1 VRAAG
6 PAVDP
11 LPCSGCG
18 TMLDPLRAGHVA
30 IFDAQLHYF
39 CNASSCRAAYLAPW
53 GDPAP
58 PAEVPRPPRETAP
71 APLAAPIEDAHD
83 PIVPEAD
90 LPSPLRLDD
99 SRALVEQIDRSRV
112 VEPPSPRFDPE
123 PRDVGGLL
131 LLLAVASG
139 TLAVLLGITGESRL
153 VLVARVVL
161 SGVGASVLVA
171 RALTVPRSPV
181 DPHPLPVLLGPV
193 GAVIVAGWT
202 IVAAPPFIAAEAASL
217 AGAIATITA
226 TTTWLLEVARRAV
239 DDERAW
245 VEQTLEL
252 TGTRLHPDG
261 TEERDAPDLCAGER
275 VVVAEGEDVPVDL
288 VIHEGEAEV
297 LPWLRSNAPVRRR
310 PGDTLVAG
318 AHVVSG
324 RVVGVCTWA
333 GRDRAFAR
341 VLLDPRRR
349 ADALASVPRAARSL
363 VERWGVVTALG
374 AAALYI
380 GINRGRPDVAFD
392 AAMVAVAVL
401 SGLSTSIIGVLG
413 GVQIAR
419 GLQLA
424 QRRGITYRSADA
436 WERAAH
442 ATVTV
447 FCARG
452 TLLLGEPEVA
462 EVEVKSQQITPED
475 LLALASGAARSDTS
489 PVALAIL
496 RAAKN
501 RGIKPGA
508 VRNPTVYPGM
518 GVNAITSAGE
528 EIILGSRAHMLAQ
541 RIGIAGSEW
550 RIGELSALGRSVVL
564 VAVGGRLV
572 GLVGLQDGI
581 RTGARASVQHLLDVQ
596 IEPVL
601 LSADA
606 QDTCDAIAHSLDIE
620 HVRAEVPNGE
630 RAEEVRKLSEAGE
643 AVAVIGHP
651 GVDDV
656 ALGAAGVSIALG
668 AAGSA
673 SREYDVALASDDLR
687 DAALALALARRSR
700 IEARVSFGLS
710 ALPPVLGVGVVALGV
725 LPASFVPIAALLGGI
740 VGVLHSRQVGG
751 DTRV

>member
-1 VRAAG
+1 
-6 PAVDP
+6 
-11 LPCSGCG
+11 
-18 TMLDPLRAGHVA
+18 
-30 IFDAQLHYF
+30 
-39 CNASSCRAAYLAPW
+39 
-53 GDPAP
+53 
-58 PAEVPRPPRETAP
+58 
-71 APLAAPIEDAHD
+71 
-83 PIVPEAD
+83 
-90 LPSPLRLDD
+90 
-99 SRALVEQIDRSRV
+99 VE
-112 VEPPSPRFDPE
+112 
-123 PRDVGGLL
+123 
-131 LLLAVASG
+131 
-139 TLAVLLGITGESRL
+139 
-153 VLVARVVL
+153 
-161 SGVGASVLVA
+161 
-171 RALTVPRSPV
+171 
-181 DPHPLPVLLGPV
+181 H
-193 GAVIVAGWT
+193 
-202 IVAAPPFIAAEAASL
+202 
-217 AGAIATITA
+217 
-226 TTTWLLEVARRAV
+226 
-239 DDERAW
+239 
-245 VEQTLEL
+245 TLEL

-261 TEERDAPDLCAGER
+261 AEERDVPDLCAGER

-288 VIHEGEAEV
+288 VIHEGEVEV

-363 VERWGVVTALG
+363 VERWAVVTAIG
-374 AAALYI
+374 AAAIYV

-401 SGLSTSIIGVLG
+401 AGLSTSIIGVLG

-436 WERAAH
+436 WERAAQ

-462 EVEVKSQQITPED
+462 EVEVKSQQISPEE

-528 EIILGSRAHMLAQ
+528 EIVLGSRAHMLTQ
-541 RIGIAGSEW
+541 RIGIAASEW

-572 GLVGLQDGI
+572 GLIGLQDGI

-620 HVRAEVPNGE
+620 HVRAEIPNGE
-630 RAEEVRKLSEAGE
+630 RAEEVRKLSDAGE

-700 IEARVSFGLS
+700 VEARVSFGLS

-725 LPASFVPIAALLGGI
+725 LPASFVPIAALLGGV
-740 VGVLHSRQVGG
+740 VGVLHSRQVAG

>member
-1 VRAAG
+1 
-6 PAVDP
+6 
-11 LPCSGCG
+11 
-18 TMLDPLRAGHVA
+18 MLDPLRAGHVA

-39 CNASSCRAAYLAPW
+39 CNASSCRAVYLAPW
-53 GDPAP
+53 GDAATPS
-58 PAEVPRPPRETAP
+58 EVPRPPRETAP
-71 APLAAPIEDAHD
+71 PPLAAPIEDAHD

-99 SRALVEQIDRSRV
+99 SRALVEQIDRSRL
-112 VEPPSPRFDPE
+112 VEPPAPRFDPE

-153 VLVARVVL
+153 VLAARVVL

-181 DPHPLPVLLGPV
+181 DPHPLPILLGPV
-193 GAVIVAGWT
+193 GAVVVAAWT
-202 IVAAPPFIAAEAASL
+202 IAAAPPFIAAEAASL

-245 VEQTLEL
+245 VEHTLEL

-261 TEERDAPDLCAGER
+261 AEERDVPDLCAGER

-288 VIHEGEAEV
+288 VIHEGEVEV

-363 VERWGVVTALG
+363 VERWAVVTAIG
-374 AAALYI
+374 AAAIYV

-401 SGLSTSIIGVLG
+401 AGLSTSIIGVLG

-436 WERAAH
+436 WERAAQ

-462 EVEVKSQQITPED
+462 EVEVKSQQISPEE

-528 EIILGSRAHMLAQ
+528 EIVLGSRAHMLTQ
-541 RIGIAGSEW
+541 RIGIAASEW

-572 GLVGLQDGI
+572 GLIGLQDGI

-620 HVRAEVPNGE
+620 HVRAEIPNGE
-630 RAEEVRKLSEAGE
+630 RAEEVRKLSDAGE

-700 IEARVSFGLS
+700 VEARVSFGLS

-725 LPASFVPIAALLGGI
+725 LPASFVPIAALLGGV
-740 VGVLHSRQVGG
+740 VGVLHSRQVAG

>member
-1 VRAAG
+1 
-6 PAVDP
+6 
-11 LPCSGCG
+11 
-18 TMLDPLRAGHVA
+18 
-30 IFDAQLHYF
+30 
-39 CNASSCRAAYLAPW
+39 
-53 GDPAP
+53 
-58 PAEVPRPPRETAP
+58 
-71 APLAAPIEDAHD
+71 
-83 PIVPEAD
+83 
-90 LPSPLRLDD
+90 
-99 SRALVEQIDRSRV
+99 
-112 VEPPSPRFDPE
+112 
-123 PRDVGGLL
+123 
-131 LLLAVASG
+131 
-139 TLAVLLGITGESRL
+139 
-153 VLVARVVL
+153 
-161 SGVGASVLVA
+161 
-171 RALTVPRSPV
+171 
-181 DPHPLPVLLGPV
+181 
-193 GAVIVAGWT
+193 
-202 IVAAPPFIAAEAASL
+202 
-217 AGAIATITA
+217 
-226 TTTWLLEVARRAV
+226 
-239 DDERAW
+239 
-245 VEQTLEL
+245 
-252 TGTRLHPDG
+252 
-261 TEERDAPDLCAGER
+261 
-275 VVVAEGEDVPVDL
+275 
-288 VIHEGEAEV
+288 
-297 LPWLRSNAPVRRR
+297 
-310 PGDTLVAG
+310 
-318 AHVVSG
+318 
-324 RVVGVCTWA
+324 
-333 GRDRAFAR
+333 
-341 VLLDPRRR
+341 LDPRRR

-363 VERWGVVTALG
+363 VERWAVVTAIG
-374 AAALYI
+374 AAAIYV

-401 SGLSTSIIGVLG
+401 AGLSTSIIGVLG

-436 WERAAH
+436 WERAAQ

-462 EVEVKSQQITPED
+462 EVEVKSQQISPEE

-528 EIILGSRAHMLAQ
+528 EIVLGSRAHMLTQ
-541 RIGIAGSEW
+541 RIGIAASEW

-572 GLVGLQDGI
+572 GLIGLQDGI

-620 HVRAEVPNGE
+620 HVRAEIPNGE
-630 RAEEVRKLSEAGE
+630 RAEEVRKLSDAGE

-700 IEARVSFGLS
+700 VEARVSFGLS

-725 LPASFVPIAALLGGI
+725 LPASFVPIAALLGGV
-740 VGVLHSRQVGG
+740 VGVLHSRQVAG

>member
-1 VRAAG
+1 
-6 PAVDP
+6 
-11 LPCSGCG
+11 
-18 TMLDPLRAGHVA
+18 MLDPLRAGHVA

-39 CNASSCRAAYLAPW
+39 CNTSSCRAAYLSPW
-53 GDPAP
+53 GDEPQLTEP
-58 PAEVPRPPRETAP
+58 PRAPRETAP
-71 APLAAPIEDAHD
+71 RPLAAPIEDAHD

-90 LPSPLRLDD
+90 LPSPLQLDD
-99 SRALVEQIDRSRV
+99 SRALVEQIDRSRL
-112 VEPPSPRFDPE
+112 VEPPLPRLDSE

-171 RALTVPRSPV
+171 RALTLPRSPV
-181 DPHPLPVLLGPV
+181 DPNPLPILLGPV
-193 GAVIVAGWT
+193 GAVVVAAWT

-226 TTTWLLEVARRAV
+226 TTTWLLELARRAV

-252 TGTRLHPDG
+252 TGTRLNPDG
-261 TEERDAPDLCAGER
+261 TEERDVYDLCAGER

-324 RVVGVCTWA
+324 RVIGVCTWA
-333 GRDRAFAR
+333 GHDRAFAR

-349 ADALASVPRAARSL
+349 ADALASVPRAGRSL
-363 VERWGVVTALG
+363 VERWAVVTAIG
-374 AAALYI
+374 AAALYV

-401 SGLSTSIIGVLG
+401 AGLSTSIIAVLG
-413 GVQIAR
+413 GAQIAR
-419 GLQLA
+419 GVELA

-462 EVEVKSQQITPED
+462 EVEVKSQQITPEE
-475 LLALASGAARSDTS
+475 LLAIASGAARSDTS

-528 EIILGSRAHMLAQ
+528 EIVLGSRAHMLAQ
-541 RIGIAGSEW
+541 RIGIAASEW

-572 GLVGLQDGI
+572 GLIGLQDGI

-606 QDTCDAIAHSLDIE
+606 KDTCDAIAHSLDIE
-620 HVRAEVPNGE
+620 HVRAEIPNAE

-643 AVAVIGHP
+643 SVAVIGHP

-700 IEARVSFGLS
+700 VEARVSFGLV

-740 VGVLHSRQVGG
+740 VGVLHSRQAS
-751 DTRV
+751 DSRV

>member
-1 VRAAG
+1 
-6 PAVDP
+6 
-11 LPCSGCG
+11 
-18 TMLDPLRAGHVA
+18 MLDPLRAGHVA

-53 GDPAP
+53 GDEP
-58 PAEVPRPPRETAP
+58 PLTEPPRAPRETAP
-71 APLAAPIEDAHD
+71 PPLAAPIEDAHD

-99 SRALVEQIDRSRV
+99 SRALVEQIDRSRL
-112 VEPPSPRFDPE
+112 VEPPVPRLDSE

-171 RALTVPRSPV
+171 RALTLPRSPV
-181 DPHPLPVLLGPV
+181 DPHPLPILLGPV
-193 GAVIVAGWT
+193 GAVVVAAWT

-252 TGTRLHPDG
+252 TGTRLNPDG
-261 TEERDAPDLCAGER
+261 TEERDVYDLCAGER

-333 GRDRAFAR
+333 GHDRAFAR

-349 ADALASVPRAARSL
+349 ADALASVPRAGRSL
-363 VERWGVVTALG
+363 VERWAVVTAIG
-374 AAALYI
+374 AAALYF

-401 SGLSTSIIGVLG
+401 AGLSTSIIAVLG
-413 GVQIAR
+413 GAQIAR
-419 GLQLA
+419 GVELA

-436 WERAAH
+436 LERAAH

-475 LLALASGAARSDTS
+475 LLAIASGAARSDTS

-541 RIGIAGSEW
+541 RIGIAASEW

-572 GLVGLQDGI
+572 GLIGLQDGI

-620 HVRAEVPNGE
+620 HVRAEIPNAE

-643 AVAVIGHP
+643 SVAVIGHP

-700 IEARVSFGLS
+700 VEARVSFGLV

-740 VGVLHSRQVGG
+740 VGVLHSRQAG
-751 DTRV
+751 DSRV